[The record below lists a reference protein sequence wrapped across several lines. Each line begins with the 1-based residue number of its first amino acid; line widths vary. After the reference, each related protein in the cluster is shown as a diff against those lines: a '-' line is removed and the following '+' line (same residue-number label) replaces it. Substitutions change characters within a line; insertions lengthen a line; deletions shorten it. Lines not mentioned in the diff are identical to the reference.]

1 MSRRGG
7 IFVGFMFLGLGIGML
22 FGNAGAGVIIGM
34 GVGFILSELFERR
47 GAIEYEEV
55 KKRIKRNYGIRLAS
69 GLLGILFIFI
79 GVMLALYPGA
89 LEILIQEFG
98 YYIGA
103 VIILLLGIFFL
114 LSALSREGSKDNLRK
129 ND

>member
-1 MSRRGG
+1 MCFLVNLMSRRGG

-55 KKRIKRNYGIRLAS
+55 KKHIKRNYGIRLAS

-114 LSALSREGSKDNLRK
+114 LSALSREGE
-129 ND
+129 

>member
-1 MSRRGG
+1 MSKRGG

-34 GVGFILSELFERR
+34 GIGFILSELFERR

-69 GLLGILFIFI
+69 GLLGILFIWSFRDTYT
-79 GVMLALYPGA
+79 GVWLLYWRSNHSS
-89 LEILIQEFG
+89 LRNILST
-98 YYIGA
+98 
-103 VIILLLGIFFL
+103 
-114 LSALSREGSKDNLRK
+114 LSAF
-129 ND
+129 

>member
-1 MSRRGG
+1 MCFLVNLMSRRGG

-114 LSALSREGSKDNLRK
+114 LSALSREGE
-129 ND
+129 

>member
-1 MSRRGG
+1 M
-7 IFVGFMFLGLGIGML
+7 GFMFLGLGIGML

-55 KKRIKRNYGIRLAS
+55 KKHIKRNYGIRLTS

-79 GVMLALYPGA
+79 GVMLALHPGA

>member
-1 MSRRGG
+1 M
-7 IFVGFMFLGLGIGML
+7 GFMFLGLGIGML

-55 KKRIKRNYGIRLAS
+55 KKHIKRNYGIRLAS

>member
-1 MSRRGG
+1 M
-7 IFVGFMFLGLGIGML
+7 GFMFLGLGIGML

-55 KKRIKRNYGIRLAS
+55 KKRIKRNYGIRLTS

-114 LSALSREGSKDNLRK
+114 LSALSREGE
-129 ND
+129 

>member
-55 KKRIKRNYGIRLAS
+55 KKHIKRNYGIRLAS

-114 LSALSREGSKDNLRK
+114 LSALSREGE
-129 ND
+129 